1 MRRCRATPDCWIST
15 ASTSAC
21 TGRSPAPSV
30 STIRRRVESARTSN
44 TTDST
49 GDAYTYVYIHF
60 SAFLGRLP
68 TNWQPPREGCQF
80 GCSHQ
85 LEHKAHAECR
95 LNQGPRAMAWSGQ
108 DGVRR
113 EREELWT
120 SKQGSVAGWI

>member
-1 MRRCRATPDCWIST
+1 MRRCRETHDCWFSS

-21 TGRSPAPSV
+21 TWRSTSPSV

-49 GDAYTYVYIHF
+49 GDVYTYVYIHF
-60 SAFLGRLP
+60 SAFLVKLP
-68 TNWQPPREGCQF
+68 TNWQPPREGFQF

-95 LNQGPRAMAWSGQ
+95 LNQGPRVMAWSGQ
-108 DGVRR
+108 DGVRK
-113 EREELWT
+113 ERE
-120 SKQGSVAGWI
+120 